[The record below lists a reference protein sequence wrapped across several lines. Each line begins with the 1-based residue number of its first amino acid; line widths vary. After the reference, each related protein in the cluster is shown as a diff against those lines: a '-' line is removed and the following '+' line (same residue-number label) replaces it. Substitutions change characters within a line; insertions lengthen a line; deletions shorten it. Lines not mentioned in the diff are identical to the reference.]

1 MIGRGWDS
9 WNASCVSPGVW
20 AIAIP
25 FPGALGYSFSYTVR
39 VPGGVIVIDLG
50 WDSEE
55 AWQVFLAGLSHA
67 AVGLNE
73 IIGVVATHVH
83 PDHYGL
89 AGRIRASTS
98 AWIAVHEAEL
108 IQIALN
114 EPDRDDK
121 VASLIRWLS
130 QCGVPDDDQDL
141 LSEVH
146 RLVASMVDEQPDL
159 LLSDGA
165 AVPGTDG
172 ALIAI
177 HTPGHSPGHL
187 CFHDRSRG
195 LVFSGDHLLPKTR
208 THVGKRPGNG
218 ADPLGDFTG
227 SLQRLAGIDSSTPLL
242 CLPGHEWSFDRM
254 RERSEELSR
263 RSARRLNE
271 VEGTV
276 LDGGDTVWEVT
287 RRLSWSRPV
296 DDFSGRA
303 KRQVLGE
310 TYAHLIRLERIGRLG
325 KHFPDGDETSP
336 IVWESTAPS

>member
-1 MIGRGWDS
+1 
-9 WNASCVSPGVW
+9 
-20 AIAIP
+20 
-25 FPGALGYSFSYTVR
+25 LGYSFSYTVR
-39 VPGGVIVIDLG
+39 VPSGVIVIDLG
-50 WDSEE
+50 WDSDE

-67 AVGLNE
+67 GVGLDE

-89 AGRIRASTS
+89 AGRIRTSTS

-121 VASLIRWLS
+121 VASLIRWLGH
-130 QCGVPDDDQDL
+130 CGVSADDQDL

-146 RLVASMVDEQPDL
+146 RLVASMVDVQPDQ

-165 AVPGTDG
+165 VVPGTDG

-187 CFHDRSRG
+187 CFYDHSRG
-195 LVFSGDHLLPKTR
+195 LLFSGDHLLPKTR

-218 ADPLGDFTG
+218 ADPLGDFVG
-227 SLQRLAGIDSSTPLL
+227 SLERIANINSSVPLL
-242 CLPGHEWSFDRM
+242 CLPGHEWSFDRP
-254 RERSEELSR
+254 RDRSDELSR

-271 VEGTV
+271 VEGV
-276 LDGGDTVWEVT
+276 VFDGADTVWEVT

-296 DDFSGRA
+296 AEFSGRA

-310 TYAHLIRLERIGRLG
+310 TYAHLVRLERIGRLEMRR
-325 KHFPDGDETSP
+325 PDNDKTGP
-336 IVWESTAPS
+336 IVWESNASS